1 MTEVSPFLAMIG
13 DFIKAPLAREKNEAE
28 ESPEHTKFL
37 VAVAHELCVPFAG
50 NQMPPL
56 GDTSSTPEPERVPLY
71 I

>member
-1 MTEVSPFLAMIG
+1 MSPFLAVTG

-37 VAVAHELCVPFAG
+37 VAAAHELCIPFAG
-50 NQMPPL
+50 NQMPPFS
-56 GDTSSTPEPERVPLY
+56 DTSSTPEPERVPLY